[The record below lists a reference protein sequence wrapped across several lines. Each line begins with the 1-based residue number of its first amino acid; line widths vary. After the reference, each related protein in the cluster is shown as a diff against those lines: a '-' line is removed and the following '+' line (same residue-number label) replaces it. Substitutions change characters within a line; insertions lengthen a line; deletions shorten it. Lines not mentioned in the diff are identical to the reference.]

1 MESVAKNST
10 LDFRSNL
17 QPVDIKKR
25 GFGTEYLSKIH
36 DPFSLEEL
44 KKYIDL
50 WQPDFRLTE
59 IQKQE
64 MRNASGHC
72 AFAFKDD
79 YPWGTVFVDGK
90 ETVVCKCT
98 NKKCG
103 LFTKCRSGRS
113 AWKKDE
119 DQIAASVPETE
130 DWEED
135 CKEGKL
141 FVESLKTDRNGIP
154 AEEIPATAHKD
165 QTTDEISIER
175 GTSET
180 KITRE
185 ETSDAISGDS
195 GHENTAVHEGGNE
208 DRVEQSYERPTFS
221 QWMERQGKGT
231 NYIKFYI
238 GSLKPADTL
247 AHNHHLWDGELLD
260 YPDDKALDLIQKF
273 KNAETSGREKIIKK
287 QLVQVL
293 DLYGEYLK
301 STAYSD
307 VQKVSETDTSGKA
320 TDGLSGEDIEAG
332 TILVNEKGE
341 TGDEQEITPDSKES
355 AATEHE
361 GAIGQEIHQ
370 NNIAETITFD
380 NFKKVTQET
389 VIKSDVAFRI
399 VINAGPGTGKTFTL
413 ISKIIYLISELDID
427 PDEIL
432 VLCFSRAAV
441 EVIESRLEAAYR
453 EGRIGVKWHS
463 VEIRTFD
470 SFATSILA
478 WTLDNEPK
486 YLPENF
492 QLQTMG
498 YDERISAAVKLLKE
512 YPEII
517 SGCGHFIVDE
527 VQDLVSGRAE
537 MVRQMIMDL
546 PEGCGYTLLGDFCQA
561 IYDYQIQPGDLSSKG
576 FYHWLFSTQKDAQFF
591 SFGINYRQ
599 TSELEQI
606 GEKYRKAILS
616 GNKREMEEG
625 LQSVEEKIDHLEDMD
640 LKHPNQDNLE
650 KLSENKTLGILTR
663 TNGQALLIST
673 WLRTADVPHRV
684 QKSLTDYAL
693 NHWIADVF
701 FEYPND
707 TISKS
712 EFLDY
717 LEKKIGFEQGI
728 CSRLWSVLV
737 NTQKDKGRERYSI
750 GDFLLGIKNNGR
762 DRELYTFDGNQNI
775 VISNIHRSKGREF
788 DQVII
793 LDDILNSSSQEKND
807 EEYKVSYVAITRA
820 KSRLAESSI
829 GKQYI
834 YIDKKGDRRA
844 YKNGFNRRGKKTFS
858 HMEIG
863 RIGDLDTLSM
873 ARDEQTQ
880 SLIGNIEPGERVSLK
895 KNTAFS
901 KEAGYV
907 VYDVVPEKYSSGEA
921 IARTSKKFYLDMTR
935 IIKQVNNLPDYTQVY
950 ERVYP
955 YEFSDIYIDDVISIV
970 EPVRTE
976 AKGARRY
983 GNMMIWKGI
992 SLIGFGKTRYDV
1004 Y

>member
-1 MESVAKNST
+1 MAKNST
-10 LDFRSNL
+10 LDYRSNL
-17 QPVDIKKR
+17 QLVDIKKR
-25 GFGTEYLSKIH
+25 EFGTEYLSKIH

-44 KKYIDL
+44 KKYIDF
-50 WQPDFRLTE
+50 WHPDFHLTA

-79 YPWGTVFVDGK
+79 YPWGTVFIDGK

-98 NKKCG
+98 NKKCA
-103 LFTKCRSGRS
+103 LFTECRRGSF
-113 AWKKDE
+113 AWKEDE
-119 DQIAASVPETE
+119 DQFTAVLPKTE

-135 CKEGKL
+135 RKEGKL
-141 FVESLKTDRNGIP
+141 FVENLKTGRNRISTEKNP
-154 AEEIPATAHKD
+154 EIEYKD
-165 QTTDEISIER
+165 QTTDEISGEKE
-175 GTSET
+175 TSEIE
-180 KITRE
+180 ITRE
-185 ETSDAISGDS
+185 GISDTTAGDI
-195 GHENTAVHEGGNE
+195 GHENTVVHKGENE
-208 DRVEQSYERPTFS
+208 DKIEQSFERLTFS
-221 QWMERQGKGT
+221 QWMEQQGKGK
-231 NYIKFYI
+231 NYIKFYT
-238 GSLKPADTL
+238 GSLKPADIL
-247 AHNHHLWDGELLD
+247 AHNHHLWEGELSD
-260 YPDDKALDLIQKF
+260 YPDEKALDLIQAF
-273 KNAETSGREKIIKK
+273 KNTEVSGREKIMKK

-293 DLYGEYLK
+293 DLYAEYLK

-307 VQKVSETDTSGKA
+307 VPIVSETDTSDKM
-320 TDGLSGEDIEAG
+320 TDDLS
-332 TILVNEKGE
+332 EKDLKVE
-341 TGDEQEITPDSKES
+341 TSPVREENDTNVEQEVGSNSKES
-355 AATEHE
+355 ADPKHDVVIEKGTL
-361 GAIGQEIHQ
+361 Q
-370 NNIAETITFD
+370 NVENITFD
-380 NFKKVTQET
+380 NFKEVTQET
-389 VIKSDVAFRI
+389 VIKSDVASKI
-399 VINAGPGTGKTFTL
+399 IINAGPGTGKTFTL
-413 ISKIIYLISELDID
+413 ISKIIYLISELEVD

-453 EGRIGVKWHS
+453 EGLIGIKWHS

-486 YLPENF
+486 YLPDNF
-492 QLQTMG
+492 QLHAMS
-498 YDERISAAVKLLKE
+498 YDERIAAAVKLLKE
-512 YPEII
+512 YPDII

-537 MVRQMIMDL
+537 MVRQMILDL
-546 PEGCGYTLLGDFCQA
+546 SEGCGYTLLGDFCQA

-576 FYHWLFSTQKDAQFF
+576 FYQWLFSKQKDAQFLT
-591 SFGINYRQ
+591 FGINYRQ

-606 GEKYRKAILS
+606 GEEYRKAILS
-616 GNKREMEEG
+616 GNKREMEAE
-625 LQSVEEKIDHLEDMD
+625 LLSVEEKIDHPEDMD
-640 LKHPNQDNLE
+640 LKHPKLDDLE

-673 WLRTADVPHRV
+673 WFRTADVPHRV
-684 QKSLTDYAL
+684 QKRLTDYAL

-701 FEYPND
+701 FGYPND
-707 TISKS
+707 TISQS

-717 LEKKIGFEQGI
+717 LEKKIGYEQEK
-728 CSRLWSVLV
+728 CVRLWNVLV
-737 NTQKDKGRERYSI
+737 NTQKDKGRERYNI
-750 GDFLLGIKNNGR
+750 GDFLLGIENNGR
-762 DRELYTFDGNQNI
+762 DRELYTFDDNQNI

-807 EEYKVSYVAITRA
+807 EEYKVSYVALTRA

-844 YKNGFNRRGKKTFS
+844 YKSGFNRRGKKTFS

-880 SLIGNIEPGERVSLK
+880 SLIGSIEPGERVSLK
-895 KNTAFS
+895 KNNIFS
-901 KEAGYV
+901 KEAGYI
-907 VYDVVPEKYSSGEA
+907 VYDVVPERYSSGEA

-935 IIKQVNNLPDYTQVY
+935 IIKRVNNLPDYTQVY
-950 ERVYP
+950 DRVYP

-970 EPVRTE
+970 EPVRAE

-983 GNMMIWKGI
+983 GNMMLWRGI